1 MIIIFRAQ
9 AICAIFPVSEG
20 KQLVTSGASLNQSWK
35 NSIRIF
41 NQIKLILRIAQV
53 RALKSQLVS
62 KIEFS
67 KKNQWSVFSE
77 TTP

>member
-1 MIIIFRAQ
+1 MCYFSSFGRHATCLERNI
-9 AICAIFPVSEG
+9 VM
-20 KQLVTSGASLNQSWK
+20 SGASLNQSWK

-41 NQIKLILRIAQV
+41 NQIKLILEIIKV

-67 KKNQWSVFSE
+67 K
-77 TTP
+77 